1 MKLTKTFLMDFITE
15 KTVYIDTDLTSVNF
29 GKLFVKL
36 ANKQITEILFEDCNF
51 SYDTFFDIKEKLND
65 KFTKHEALV
74 IADEFTK
81 TMRTIDIS
89 FVCKVGKQIGM
100 NFDLLKR
107 LYELSTCKK
116 VFW

>member
-1 MKLTKTFLMDFITE
+1 MNLTKTFLMNFTTE
-15 KTVYIDTDLTSVNF
+15 KPVYIDTDLTSANF
-29 GKLFVKL
+29 GKLFTEI
-36 ANKQITEILFEDCNF
+36 NNQITEILFEDCNF
-51 SYDTFFDIKEKLND
+51 SYDTFFDMKKKLSG
-65 KFTKHEALV
+65 KFTKSEVLV
-74 IADEFTK
+74 ISDEFTK

-89 FVCKVGKQIGM
+89 FVCKIGKQIGM

>member
-1 MKLTKTFLMDFITE
+1 MKLAKTFLMDSETE

-29 GKLFVKL
+29 GKLLFIKD
-36 ANKQITEILFEDCNF
+36 NHIIEISFKDCNF
-51 SYDTFFDIKEKLND
+51 SYDTFWDIKEKLSD
-65 KFTKHEALV
+65 KFTKSEALV
-74 IADEFTK
+74 ISDEFAK

-89 FVCKVGKQIGM
+89 FVCKIGKQIGM